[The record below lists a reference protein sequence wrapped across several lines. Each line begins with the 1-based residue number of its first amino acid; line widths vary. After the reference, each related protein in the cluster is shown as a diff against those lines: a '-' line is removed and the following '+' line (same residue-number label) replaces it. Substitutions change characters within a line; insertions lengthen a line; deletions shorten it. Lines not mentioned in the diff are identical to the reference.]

1 MKNFA
6 FHRLGGSGLPSH
18 FASCPPPFGLL
29 LYLRKAPRQTALGVG
44 LLWGLCTTTFVA
56 LGVVCLPQRSQG
68 GGRRPGDM
76 SGGRYTAHKAE
87 RSTAHKAE
95 RTAPKVERAAHNT
108 VYAQ

>member
-1 MKNFA
+1 MVVMKNFA
-6 FHRLGGSGLPSH
+6 FHRLGGSRLPSH

-44 LLWGLCTTTFVA
+44 VLRGPCTTTFVA

-76 SGGRYTAHKAE
+76 SGGRYTAPE
-87 RSTAHKAE
+87 AE
-95 RTAPKVERAAHNT
+95 RTAPKAERAAHNT